1 MPKAHGDHEPAS
13 HLGAD
18 PEAAAKGL
26 CTLQTEEPA
35 SAKGEPRR
43 PGAPPRRRCGC
54 SILTPGFPGRLCR
67 QATPPRCCG
76 DSRWSPAPPP
86 RLRTIVS
93 DSTTTSTGL
102 LCRERVQAPHAD
114 SLLTAN
120 GPAGRNYGHAPH
132 LRQTT
137 ATEAERV
144 LPGAGSKAGLGL
156 DRRSPPGERPSPR
169 PRTQRDACPRRDP
182 GWRGGAAARCPRHEP
197 LPAATGRCPGRA
209 GGPGAAPVSCSCSLL
224 LGCTLTP
231 FRTGSIRLRAGSPV
245 TLPCLPK
252 RRSLPETRCGWR
264 CS

>member
-1 MPKAHGDHEPAS
+1 MPKAHRDHEPAS

-18 PEAAAKGL
+18 PEAAAKGP

-35 SAKGEPRR
+35 NAKGEPRR

-54 SILTPGFPGRLCR
+54 SILTRGFPGRLCR
-67 QATPPRCCG
+67 QATPLRCCG
-76 DSRWSPAPPP
+76 DSQWTPAPCPGSGQSSVTVQPP
-86 RLRTIVS
+86 
-93 DSTTTSTGL
+93 
-102 LCRERVQAPHAD
+102 APGCCA
-114 SLLTAN
+114 AN
-120 GPAGRNYGHAPH
+120 GSRHLMRTLSSLPTAPQGGTTGTPPH

-156 DRRSPPGERPSPR
+156 DRCSPPGERPSPR
-169 PRTQRDACPRRDP
+169 PWTQRDACPRRDP

-209 GGPGAAPVSCSCSLL
+209 GGPGAAPPVSCSCSLL

-231 FRTGSIRLRAGSPV
+231 FRTGSIRLRAGSPRDSAV
-245 TLPCLPK
+245 FTEAAL
-252 RRSLPETRCGWR
+252 TA
-264 CS
+264 